1 MPSKIVFAYI
11 QIRDTRNSDHLQTF
25 LLRITSK
32 VRLNPKKYSYIKRYK
47 LAKRSAKLVPI
58 GI

>member
-1 MPSKIVFAYI
+1 MPSKIAFAYI

-25 LLRITSK
+25 FLRITSK
-32 VRLNPKKYSYIKRYK
+32 VRLNPKKII
-47 LAKRSAKLVPI
+47 AKRSAKLVPI